1 MDTGVIVALVV
12 SISSALVGIINTLHI
27 NKCHSI
33 CIDSDCRKS
42 PPQTPTL
49 VNEPKMKINKN
60 TNTTLI

>member
-33 CIDSDCRKS
+33 CVDSDCRKT
-42 PPQTPTL
+42 PPQTPIMI
-49 VNEPKMKINKN
+49 NQPKINKN
-60 TNTTLI
+60 ETSI

>member
-12 SISSALVGIINTLHI
+12 SISSALIGIINTLHI

-60 TNTTLI
+60 ETLI